1 MGGTLVRVIAARFRE
16 AGAVSRAVSRLRS
29 VLDVGPDDVGT
40 APLGG
45 VDQPQDAKYLLAGRF
60 RESRLD
66 EIRSIIE
73 ADGGEIVADLDE
85 LRTRPR
91 VSGRAPV
98 PEPLARRPNVEWL
111 RTS

>member
-1 MGGTLVRVIAARFRE
+1 MRVIAARFRE
-16 AGAVSRAVSRLRS
+16 AGAVSRAVSLLRS

-45 VDQPQDAKYLLAGRF
+45 VDQPQDAKFLLAGRF

-73 ADGGEIVADLDE
+73 HGGGEIVADLDE
-85 LRTRPR
+85 GRTRPR
-91 VSGRAPV
+91 VSRSVPVRETRGRT
-98 PEPLARRPNVEWL
+98 PNVEWL

>member
-1 MGGTLVRVIAARFRE
+1 L
-16 AGAVSRAVSRLRS
+16 
-29 VLDVGPDDVGT
+29 VLDVGPDDVET

-73 ADGGEIVADLDE
+73 GDGGEIVADLDE
-85 LRTRPR
+85 VRTRPR

>member
-1 MGGTLVRVIAARFRE
+1 MA
-16 AGAVSRAVSRLRS
+16 
-29 VLDVGPDDVGT
+29 T

-45 VDQPQDAKYLLAGRF
+45 ADQPQDAKYLLAGRF

-73 ADGGEIVADLDE
+73 GDGGVIVADLDE
-85 LRTRPR
+85 MRTRPR
-91 VSGRAPV
+91 GRARAPV
-98 PEPLARRPNVEWL
+98 PEPLARRPDVEWL